1 MKKGSINNT
10 KKIEY
15 SKDNVLIIVR
25 AYNEEKA
32 IANVIQDL
40 REHGCK
46 HILVV
51 DDCSKDKTY
60 SIAKELGVYVV
71 RHKINL
77 GAGAALETGLKI
89 AELMDFPAVIVFDGD
104 GQHMAK
110 DIDKFIEKLNQGY
123 DVVIGSRFIELG
135 EAINISITRKLVL
148 KLGRIYTYIVSGIW
162 LTDSHNGFRAF
173 TKTIY
178 PKLRFKFRDMTYASE
193 LIDIVAKS
201 KVKLCEVPV
210 TIRYFNRS
218 DKQTS
223 LNAIPIGIK
232 MIIKKLI
239 FW

>member
-1 MKKGSINNT
+1 GCNN
-10 KKIEY
+10 ILVIDDG
-15 SKDNVLIIVR
+15 SKDRTYEIVNSLNVAIV
-25 AYNEEKA
+25 K
-32 IANVIQDL
+32 
-40 REHGCK
+40 
-46 HILVV
+46 
-51 DDCSKDKTY
+51 
-60 SIAKELGVYVV
+60 
-71 RHKINL
+71 HKINL

-123 DVVIGSRFIELG
+123 DVVLGSRFLELG
-135 EAINISITRKLVL
+135 EAIDISPTRKLVL
-148 KLGRIYTYIVSGIW
+148 KLGRIYTFLISGIW

-173 TKTIY
+173 TKRIY
-178 PKLRFKFRDMTYASE
+178 PKFRFKFRDMTYASE
-193 LIDIVAKS
+193 LIDIIAKN
-201 KVKLCEVPV
+201 KVKTCEVPV
-210 TIRYFNRS
+210 TIRYFKRS

>member
-1 MKKGSINNT
+1 MKKGSINNI

-60 SIAKELGVYVV
+60 NIAKELGVYVV

-89 AELMDFPAVIVFDGD
+89 AELMDFPAVIIFDGD

-123 DVVIGSRFIELG
+123 DVVIGSRFLG
-135 EAINISITRKLVL
+135 KAENIKITRKIVL
-148 KLGRIYTYIVSGIW
+148 KLGILFTFFVSGIL
-162 LTDSHNGFRAF
+162 LTDAHNGFQCF
-173 TKTIY
+173 TKKVYI
-178 PKLRFKFRDMTYASE
+178 KIRFKFRDMTYNSE
-193 LIDIVAKS
+193 IPDIIAKYKFS
-201 KVKLCEVPV
+201 FTEVPV
-210 TIRYFNRS
+210 TIRYFDYLQGRQS
-218 DKQTS
+218 S
-223 LNAIPIGIK
+223 LNAIFIALK